1 MREGPGASVPA
12 GLDPARTARREFT
25 VEVDAQK
32 LERMRK
38 AGHVRGFTL
47 LCDEGENVG
56 GDNSAPNPLGYF
68 LLGVAF

>member
-1 MREGPGASVPA
+1 MAELTGTGVPA
-12 GLDPARTARREFT
+12 ALDPRGGRREFT

-38 AGHVRGFTL
+38 EGHVRGFTL
-47 LCDEGENVG
+47 MCDEGPNVG
-56 GDNSAPNPLGYF
+56 GDNTAPNPLGYY

>member
-1 MREGPGASVPA
+1 MTEQA
-12 GLDPARTARREFT
+12 ARGTARGAAASAGRHEFT
-25 VEVDAQK
+25 VEADARK

-38 AGHVRGFTL
+38 EGHVRGFTVY
-47 LCDEGENVG
+47 CDEGENAG

>member
-1 MREGPGASVPA
+1 MVEQANPTTPPGP
-12 GLDPARTARREFT
+12 DPRSGRHEFT
-25 VEVDAQK
+25 VEVDAAK

-38 AGHVRGFTL
+38 EGYVRGFSV